1 MNKTVYIKQP
11 QAQRRRFKYVVCW
24 PSTRDTVKA
33 FDTLKAAR
41 DFAEN
46 MPTDGGPWSYPIRSP
61 IPIIARESI
70 DKFNLRMAAITA

>member
-1 MNKTVYIKQP
+1 
-11 QAQRRRFKYVVCW
+11 
-24 PSTRDTVKA
+24 VKA

-61 IPIIARESI
+61 IPIISRESI
-70 DKFNLRMAAITA
+70 DKFKLRMAAIAA